1 MRRLKKVGR
10 RGGFTLMEDM
20 LVIAILALL
29 VAFVVPSYLNVAQD
43 ARVKNTENTVMALS
57 KVIQMYYLNVGA
69 YPKELKDLVEK
80 PEDEAVAAKWQGPYL
95 DSLDQ
100 LKDSW
105 QQDLKYK
112 CPGEF
117 NPNSYDLWSVGPDG
131 QDGNDDDISNWK
143 KEK

>member
-10 RGGFTLMEDM
+10 RGGFTLMEVM

-29 VAFVVPSYLNVAQD
+29 VAFVVPSYLNVAAD
-43 ARVKNTENTVMALS
+43 AKIKNTQNTVMALS

-69 YPKELKDLVEK
+69 FPKELKDLVEK
-80 PEDEAVAAKWQGPYL
+80 PDDEAVAAKWRGPYL
-95 DSLDQ
+95 ENLDQ

-117 NPNSYDLWSVGPDG
+117 NSATYDLWSVGPDG
-131 QDGNDDDISNWK
+131 QDGNEDDIANWK
-143 KEK
+143 KE

>member
-10 RGGFTLMEDM
+10 AKGFTLMEVM

-43 ARVKNTENTVMALS
+43 ARIKNTQNTVMALS
-57 KVIQMYYLNVGA
+57 RVIQMYYLNVGA
-69 YPKELKDLVEK
+69 FPKELKDLVEK
-80 PEDEAVAAKWQGPYL
+80 PGDEAVAAKWQGPYL
-95 DSLDQ
+95 ENPDM

-105 QQDLKYK
+105 GQDLKYK
-112 CPGEF
+112 CPGEY
-117 NPNSYDLWSVGPDG
+117 NAQSYDLWSVGPDG
-131 QDGNDDDISNWK
+131 QDGNEDDVTNWK

>member
-1 MRRLKKVGR
+1 
-10 RGGFTLMEDM
+10 M

-43 ARVKNTENTVMALS
+43 ARIKNTQNTVMALS
-57 KVIQMYYLNVGA
+57 KVIQMYYLAVGA

-80 PEDEAVAAKWQGPYL
+80 PSDEAVAAKWKGPYL
-95 DSLDQ
+95 DSVDQ

-117 NPNSYDLWSVGPDG
+117 NSTTYDLWSVGPDG
-131 QDGNDDDISNWK
+131 QDGNEDDISNWK